1 MVRFKIYIDT
11 SVIGGC
17 FDDEFSEYSNL
28 LFNDFIL
35 GRKIAVISNLTLKE
49 LKQAPENVRNKLKE
63 IPNENIEYVALTEE
77 AEDLAQKY
85 IENMVIS
92 SNYLLDAE
100 HIAIATVERIDIL
113 ASWNF
118 KHIVNI
124 NKIRGFN
131 SVNLREGY
139 QILEIRTPMEVIDEE
154 KEI

>member
-1 MVRFKIYIDT
+1 MVKFKIYIDT

-49 LKQAPENVRNKLKE
+49 LKQAPENVRNKLKK
-63 IPNENIEYVALTEE
+63 IPNENIEYIALTDE
-77 AEDLAQKY
+77 AEELAQKY
-85 IENMVIS
+85 IKNGVIS
-92 SNYLLDAE
+92 SNYLMDAE

-118 KHIVNI
+118 KHVVNI

>member
-1 MVRFKIYIDT
+1 MIKFKIYIDT

-17 FDDEFSEYSNL
+17 FDDEFGEYSNL
-28 LFNDFIL
+28 LFKNFIL
-35 GRKIAVISNLTLKE
+35 GKKIAVVSNITLKE
-49 LKQAPENVRNKLKE
+49 LKQAPENVRNKLEE
-63 IPNENIEYVALTEE
+63 IPEDSLEYVALTEE

-85 IENMVIS
+85 IENGVIS

-124 NKIRGFN
+124 NRIRGFN
-131 SVNLREGY
+131 SVNIREGY
-139 QILEIRTPMEVIDEE
+139 QILEIRTPLEVIDENQ
-154 KEI
+154 

>member
-1 MVRFKIYIDT
+1 MKFKIYIDT

-17 FDDEFSEYSNL
+17 FDDEFGEYSKL
-28 LFNDFIL
+28 LFKDFIL
-35 GRKIAVISNLTLKE
+35 GKKIAVVSNITLKE
-49 LKQAPENVRNKLKE
+49 LKQAPENVRNKLEE
-63 IPNENIEYVALTEE
+63 IPKGNLEYVALTEE
-77 AEDLAQKY
+77 AEDLALKY
-85 IENMVIS
+85 IENGVIS

-124 NKIRGFN
+124 NRIRGFN

-139 QILEIRTPMEVIDEE
+139 QILEIRTPLEVIDENQ
-154 KEI
+154 EI

>member
-1 MVRFKIYIDT
+1 MKFKIYIDT

-17 FDDEFSEYSNL
+17 FDDEFGEYSKL
-28 LFNDFIL
+28 LFKDFIL
-35 GRKIAVISNLTLKE
+35 GKKIAIVSNITLKE
-49 LKQAPENVRNKLKE
+49 LKQAPENVRNKLEE
-63 IPNENIEYVALTEE
+63 IPEGNLEYVALTEE
-77 AEDLAQKY
+77 AEDLARKY
-85 IENMVIS
+85 IENGVVS

-124 NKIRGFN
+124 NRIRGFN

-139 QILEIRTPMEVIDEE
+139 QILEIRTPLEVIDENQ
-154 KEI
+154 EI